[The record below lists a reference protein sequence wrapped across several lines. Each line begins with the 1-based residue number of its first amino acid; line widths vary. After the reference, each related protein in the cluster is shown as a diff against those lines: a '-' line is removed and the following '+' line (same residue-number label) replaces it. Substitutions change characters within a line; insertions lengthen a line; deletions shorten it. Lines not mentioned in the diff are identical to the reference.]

1 MENRIRRDLP
11 MKTTIAGVV
20 CAFAAAVALAVPTAV
35 TTNEI
40 ALDTILDAAPVA
52 SNPITLDTTVT
63 ASFYGTLDSEFKSVK
78 PGLYIICN

>member
-1 MENRIRRDLP
+1 

-40 ALDTILDAAPVA
+40 SIDTIVDADPV
-52 SNPITLDTTVT
+52 SPSPITLDTTVT
-63 ASFYGTLDSEFKSVK
+63 ASYYGILDDVFSTVK
-78 PGLYIICN
+78 PGLCIIVN

>member
-1 MENRIRRDLP
+1 
-11 MKTTIAGVV
+11 MKTLIAAAS
-20 CAFAAAVALAVPTAV
+20 CAFAAAAVLAVPSAV

-40 ALDTILDAAPVA
+40 ALDTVLDAAPVY
-52 SNPITLDTTVT
+52 SVNVTLDTTVT